1 MANGIN
7 DILSVY
13 RQSLA
18 SERQARL
25 SEMQIALQGLQFEA
39 QQRFREE
46 GREREDALSALEF
59 ARTSALEAVTNDAQ
73 MVIMMKIVVH

>member
-18 SERQARL
+18 SERQNRMA
-25 SEMQIALQGLQFEA
+25 EMQL
-39 QQRFREE
+39 
-46 GREREDALSALEF
+46 ALSALEF
-59 ARTSALEAVTNDAQ
+59 EAQ
-73 MVIMMKIVVH
+73 

>member
-25 SEMQIALQGLQFEA
+25 SEMQIALQG
-39 QQRFREE
+39 
-46 GREREDALSALEF
+46 
-59 ARTSALEAVTNDAQ
+59 
-73 MVIMMKIVVH
+73 